1 MLPVPNFV
9 EVIKLARHA
18 PDARGWVIEP
28 ISDAS
33 ITKGA
38 VRNIHIVSLN
48 PQTVRGNHYHQHR
61 QEYICV
67 IAGRCQFL
75 AVDNTTHQ
83 RQEILV
89 DADTTVLFVIPPNV
103 SHAVKNIGPETAY
116 LLCYSDKAL
125 DPAEPDTTPD
135 RILD

>member
-1 MLPVPNFV
+1 MPSFV
-9 EVIKLARHA
+9 EVIKLARRA

-33 ITKGA
+33 ITKGG
-38 VRNIHIVSLN
+38 VGNIHIVSLN

-61 QEYICV
+61 REYICV

-75 AVDNTTHQ
+75 AVDNTTHE
-83 RQEILV
+83 RQEVFV
-89 DADTTVLFVIPPNV
+89 DADANAMFVVHPKV

-125 DPAEPDTTPD
+125 DPAEPDITPD